1 MKVCLIGGA
10 GGHLRELLQIAS
22 ELKKNSIDFFFVTI
36 DTPFTKS
43 MERTY
48 LVKLLGIDLPRLLVT
63 NIINIYRALVIIKK
77 ESPNVVITTGP
88 EFGIAYLVLG
98 KVRNGAL
105 TMFVESLCRMSGPS
119 LTGKLAW
126 PFADVF
132 LVQWREALAGSP
144 KKAEFWG
151 RVI

>member
-1 MKVCLIGGA
+1 MCLIGGA
-10 GGHLRELLQIAS
+10 GGHLRELLPIAS
-22 ELKKNSIDFFFVTI
+22 ELKKNSIDFFFVTT
-36 DTPFTKS
+36 DTPFTKG

-48 LVKLLGIDLPRLLVT
+48 LAKLIGNDLPRLLVS
-63 NIINIYRALVIIKK
+63 NVINIYRALVIIKK

-88 EFGIAYLVLG
+88 EFGIAYLLLG

-105 TMFVESLCRMSGPS
+105 TIFVESLCRMSGPS
-119 LTGKLAW
+119 STGKLAW

-132 LVQWREALAGSP
+132 LVQWTEALSEAP
-144 KKAEFWG
+144 KKAAFWG